1 MLNKAQTRAG
11 KRRVLS
17 AQLGRTLFCN
27 LTIVVVNLMLALHTV
42 NAYFLS
48 FPSNMNAKAPDQIAK
63 AAGRRYRGVSNEI
76 RQAERRLKLI
86 EAGIKV
92 FGSSGYHAATV
103 KGLCQEAGL
112 TERYFY
118 ESFSNAEALFT
129 ACYLHITDTLRERL
143 QQVLLGMED
152 DNLEQ
157 ATRTG
162 LGVFFNQFK
171 ESPQAARILLVEVLT
186 VNRHL
191 EELSLK
197 TLYSFVEML
206 ETLAK
211 PLIEQRKD
219 GGVSGLDSTLLASGL
234 VGSLVS
240 SITHTVMSCCCSVS
254 TILSNSASAFCCNCF
269 LSIPGLD

>member
-11 KRRVLS
+11 RHRVFS

-219 GGVSGLDSTLLASGL
+219 GEVTRLDSTLLASGL
-234 VGSLVS
+234 VGAVLYMAARWSLDGCKKHVEDVVENAML
-240 SITHTVMSCCCSVS
+240 IFKGVGMM
-254 TILSNSASAFCCNCF
+254 L
-269 LSIPGLD
+269 GR

>member
-1 MLNKAQTRAG
+1 MNKPLPEQSL
-11 KRRVLS
+11 K
-17 AQLGRTLFCN
+17 
-27 LTIVVVNLMLALHTV
+27 
-42 NAYFLS
+42 
-48 FPSNMNAKAPDQIAK
+48 P
-63 AAGRRYRGVSNEI
+63 AGRRYRGVSNET
-76 RQAERRLKLI
+76 RKAERRLKLI

-92 FGSSGYHAATV
+92 FGSTGYHTATV

-143 QQVLLGMED
+143 QKVLLNMEA
-152 DNLEQ
+152 DNLEL

-162 LGVFFNQFK
+162 LTVFFTQFK

-219 GGVSGLDSTLLASGL
+219 GGVKGLDSTLLASGL
-234 VGSLVS
+234 VGSVLYMAARWS
-240 SITHTVMSCCCSVS
+240 MDGCRKSVDDVVENAML
-254 TILSNSASAFCCNCF
+254 IFRGVGIMLSE
-269 LSIPGLD
+269 

>member
-1 MLNKAQTRAG
+1 
-11 KRRVLS
+11 
-17 AQLGRTLFCN
+17 
-27 LTIVVVNLMLALHTV
+27 
-42 NAYFLS
+42 
-48 FPSNMNAKAPDQIAK
+48 MNAKAPEQIAK
-63 AAGRRYRGVSNEI
+63 TVGRRYRGVSNET
-76 RQAERRLKLI
+76 RKAERRLKLI

-92 FGSSGYHAATV
+92 FGSTGYHAATV

-129 ACYLHITDTLRERL
+129 ACYLHITDTLREKL
-143 QQVLLGMED
+143 QKVLLSMED
-152 DNLEQ
+152 DNLEH

-162 LGVFFNQFK
+162 LVVFFSQFK

-186 VNRHL
+186 VNQQL

-219 GGVSGLDSTLLASGL
+219 GAVNGLDSTLLASGL
-234 VGSLVS
+234 VGSVLYMAARWSMDGCRQPVEDVVENAML
-240 SITHTVMSCCCSVS
+240 IFRGVGMLLTK
-254 TILSNSASAFCCNCF
+254 
-269 LSIPGLD
+269 

>member
-1 MLNKAQTRAG
+1 
-11 KRRVLS
+11 
-17 AQLGRTLFCN
+17 
-27 LTIVVVNLMLALHTV
+27 
-42 NAYFLS
+42 
-48 FPSNMNAKAPDQIAK
+48 MNAKAPEQIAK
-63 AAGRRYRGVSNEI
+63 AAGRRYRGVSNET
-76 RQAERRLKLI
+76 RKAERRLKLI
-86 EAGIKV
+86 EAGIKM
-92 FGSSGYHAATV
+92 FGSTGYHAATV

-129 ACYLHITDTLRERL
+129 ACYLHITDTLRDKL
-143 QQVLLGMED
+143 QKVLLSTD
-152 DNLEQ
+152 ADNLEQ

-162 LGVFFNQFK
+162 LTVFFSQFK

-211 PLIEQRKD
+211 PLIDQRKD
-219 GGVSGLDSTLLASGL
+219 GGVKGLDSTLLASGL
-234 VGSLVS
+234 VGSVLYMAARWSMDGCKKPVEDVVENAML
-240 SITHTVMSCCCSVS
+240 IFRGVGEMLLQC
-254 TILSNSASAFCCNCF
+254 
-269 LSIPGLD
+269 DD

>member
-1 MLNKAQTRAG
+1 MNKPVSENILKT
-11 KRRVLS
+11 
-17 AQLGRTLFCN
+17 T
-27 LTIVVVNLMLALHTV
+27 
-42 NAYFLS
+42 
-48 FPSNMNAKAPDQIAK
+48 
-63 AAGRRYRGVSNEI
+63 GRRYRGVSNET
-76 RQAERRLKLI
+76 RKAERRLKLI

-92 FGSSGYHAATV
+92 FGSTGYHSATV

-143 QQVLLGMED
+143 QNVLLNMEA
-152 DNLEQ
+152 DNLEL

-162 LGVFFNQFK
+162 LTVFFTQFK

-219 GGVSGLDSTLLASGL
+219 GAVKGLDSTLLASGL
-234 VGSLVS
+234 VGSVLYMAARWSMDGCKKPVEDVVENAML
-240 SITHTVMSCCCSVS
+240 IFKG
-254 TILSNSASAFCCNCF
+254 I
-269 LSIPGLD
+269 GLMLTE

>member
-1 MLNKAQTRAG
+1 MNKPVSESIL
-11 KRRVLS
+11 KPV
-17 AQLGRTLFCN
+17 
-27 LTIVVVNLMLALHTV
+27 
-42 NAYFLS
+42 
-48 FPSNMNAKAPDQIAK
+48 
-63 AAGRRYRGVSNEI
+63 GRRYRGVSNET
-76 RQAERRLKLI
+76 RKAERRLKLI

-92 FGSSGYHAATV
+92 FGSTGYHSATV

-143 QQVLLGMED
+143 QNVLLNMEA
-152 DNLEQ
+152 DNLEL

-162 LGVFFNQFK
+162 LTVFFTQFK

-219 GGVSGLDSTLLASGL
+219 GAVKGLDSTLLASGL
-234 VGSLVS
+234 VGSVLYMAARWSMDGCKKPVEDVVENAML
-240 SITHTVMSCCCSVS
+240 IFKG
-254 TILSNSASAFCCNCF
+254 I
-269 LSIPGLD
+269 GLMLTD

>member
-1 MLNKAQTRAG
+1 MLSIVRCAVLQQNALMNKPVSENILKT
-11 KRRVLS
+11 
-17 AQLGRTLFCN
+17 T
-27 LTIVVVNLMLALHTV
+27 
-42 NAYFLS
+42 
-48 FPSNMNAKAPDQIAK
+48 
-63 AAGRRYRGVSNEI
+63 GRRYRGVSNET
-76 RQAERRLKLI
+76 RKAERRLKLI

-92 FGSSGYHAATV
+92 FGSTGYHSATV

-143 QQVLLGMED
+143 QKVLLNMEA
-152 DNLEQ
+152 DNLEL

-162 LGVFFNQFK
+162 LTVFFTQFK
-171 ESPQAARILLVEVLT
+171 DSPQAARILLVEVLT

-219 GGVSGLDSTLLASGL
+219 GAVKGLDSTLLASGL
-234 VGSLVS
+234 VGSVLYMAARWSMDGCKKPVEDVVENAML
-240 SITHTVMSCCCSVS
+240 IFKG
-254 TILSNSASAFCCNCF
+254 I
-269 LSIPGLD
+269 GLMLTE

>member
-1 MLNKAQTRAG
+1 
-11 KRRVLS
+11 
-17 AQLGRTLFCN
+17 
-27 LTIVVVNLMLALHTV
+27 MLALHTV
-42 NAYFLS
+42 NAYYS
-48 FPSNMNAKAPDQIAK
+48 SISSNMNVKAPEQIAK
-63 AAGRRYRGVSNEI
+63 NAGRRYRGVSNEA
-76 RQAERRLKLI
+76 RKAERRLKLI
-86 EAGIKV
+86 DAGIKV
-92 FGSSGYHAATV
+92 FGSTGYHAATV

-129 ACYLHITDTLRERL
+129 ACYLHITDTLREKL
-143 QQVLLGMED
+143 QHVLLGMEE

-157 ATRTG
+157 ATRAG
-162 LGVFFNQFK
+162 LTVFFTQFK

-211 PLIEQRKD
+211 PLIEQRK
-219 GGVSGLDSTLLASGL
+219 GGVVTGLDSTLLASGL
-234 VGSLVS
+234 VGAVLYMAARWSLDGCKKHVEDVVENAML
-240 SITHTVMSCCCSVS
+240 IFKGVGMM
-254 TILSNSASAFCCNCF
+254 L
-269 LSIPGLD
+269 GR

>member
-1 MLNKAQTRAG
+1 MNKPVSENILKT
-11 KRRVLS
+11 
-17 AQLGRTLFCN
+17 T
-27 LTIVVVNLMLALHTV
+27 
-42 NAYFLS
+42 
-48 FPSNMNAKAPDQIAK
+48 
-63 AAGRRYRGVSNEI
+63 GRRYRGVSNET
-76 RQAERRLKLI
+76 RKAERRLKLI

-92 FGSSGYHAATV
+92 FGSTGYHSATV

-143 QQVLLGMED
+143 QKVLLSMEA
-152 DNLEQ
+152 DNLEL

-162 LGVFFNQFK
+162 LTVFFTQFK
-171 ESPQAARILLVEVLT
+171 DSPQAARILLVEVLT

-219 GGVSGLDSTLLASGL
+219 GAVKGLDSTLLASGL
-234 VGSLVS
+234 VGSVLYMAARWSMDGCKKPVEDVVENAML
-240 SITHTVMSCCCSVS
+240 IFKG
-254 TILSNSASAFCCNCF
+254 I
-269 LSIPGLD
+269 GLMLTE

>member
-1 MLNKAQTRAG
+1 
-11 KRRVLS
+11 
-17 AQLGRTLFCN
+17 
-27 LTIVVVNLMLALHTV
+27 
-42 NAYFLS
+42 
-48 FPSNMNAKAPDQIAK
+48 MNAKAPEQIAK
-63 AAGRRYRGVSNEI
+63 ATGRRYRGVSNET
-76 RQAERRLKLI
+76 RKAERRLKLI

-92 FGSSGYHAATV
+92 FGSTGYHSATV

-143 QQVLLGMED
+143 QKVLLNMEA
-152 DNLEQ
+152 DNLEL

-162 LGVFFNQFK
+162 LTVFFTQFK
-171 ESPQAARILLVEVLT
+171 DSPQAARILLVEVLT

-219 GGVSGLDSTLLASGL
+219 GAVKGLDSTLLASGL
-234 VGSLVS
+234 VGSVLYMAARWSMDGCKKPVEDVVENAML
-240 SITHTVMSCCCSVS
+240 IFKG
-254 TILSNSASAFCCNCF
+254 I
-269 LSIPGLD
+269 GLMLTE

>member
-1 MLNKAQTRAG
+1 
-11 KRRVLS
+11 
-17 AQLGRTLFCN
+17 
-27 LTIVVVNLMLALHTV
+27 MLALHTV

-48 FPSNMNAKAPDQIAK
+48 IPSNMNAKAPEQIAK
-63 AAGRRYRGVSNEI
+63 AAGRRYRGVSNET
-76 RQAERRLKLI
+76 RKTERRLKLI

-92 FGSSGYHAATV
+92 FGATGYHAATV

-129 ACYLHITDTLRERL
+129 ACYLHITDTLREQL
-143 QQVLLGMED
+143 QTVLLKVEA
-152 DNLEQ
+152 DNLED
-157 ATRTG
+157 AARGG
-162 LGVFFNQFK
+162 LTVFFSKFK

-211 PLIEQRKD
+211 PLIEKRA
-219 GGVSGLDSTLLASGL
+219 GSAETGLDSTLLASGL
-234 VGSLVS
+234 VGSVLYMAARWSLDGCRKPVEDVVENAMLIFRGVGILLVVDP
-240 SITHTVMSCCCSVS
+240 TK
-254 TILSNSASAFCCNCF
+254 
-269 LSIPGLD
+269 

>member
-1 MLNKAQTRAG
+1 
-11 KRRVLS
+11 
-17 AQLGRTLFCN
+17 
-27 LTIVVVNLMLALHTV
+27 
-42 NAYFLS
+42 
-48 FPSNMNAKAPDQIAK
+48 MNAKAPDQIAK
-63 AAGRRYRGVSNEI
+63 AAGRRYRGVSNET
-76 RQAERRLKLI
+76 RKAERRFKLI

-92 FGSSGYHAATV
+92 FGSTGYHTATV

-143 QQVLLGMED
+143 QNVLLNMEA
-152 DNLEQ
+152 DNLEL

-162 LGVFFNQFK
+162 LTVFFTQFK

-219 GGVSGLDSTLLASGL
+219 GAVKGLDSTLLASGL
-234 VGSLVS
+234 VGSVLYMAARWSMDGCKKPVQDVVENAML
-240 SITHTVMSCCCSVS
+240 IFKG
-254 TILSNSASAFCCNCF
+254 I
-269 LSIPGLD
+269 GLMLAE

>member
-1 MLNKAQTRAG
+1 MLSVTLAAFSFFQDLLMNKPVAESILKPT
-11 KRRVLS
+11 
-17 AQLGRTLFCN
+17 
-27 LTIVVVNLMLALHTV
+27 
-42 NAYFLS
+42 
-48 FPSNMNAKAPDQIAK
+48 
-63 AAGRRYRGVSNEI
+63 GRRYRGVSNET
-76 RQAERRLKLI
+76 RKAERRLKLI

-92 FGSSGYHAATV
+92 FGSTGYHSATV

-143 QQVLLGMED
+143 QKVLLNMEA
-152 DNLEQ
+152 DNLEL

-162 LGVFFNQFK
+162 LTVFFTQFK
-171 ESPQAARILLVEVLT
+171 DSPQAARILLVEVLT

-219 GGVSGLDSTLLASGL
+219 GAVKGLDSTLLASGL
-234 VGSLVS
+234 VGSVLYMAARWSMDGCKKPVEDVVENAML
-240 SITHTVMSCCCSVS
+240 IFRGV
-254 TILSNSASAFCCNCF
+254 
-269 LSIPGLD
+269 GLLLTE